1 MRLTEHDNEDPV
13 PQSPPADVCLLL
25 RAHAE
30 ARWLGHEVVPVI
42 RELEHELDTAA
53 GSGADVAYLEA
64 LAIEARHHAA
74 ETDAVS
80 RELDDAAPAGDHGVL
95 GNARRY
101 YAAVRRL
108 RATVDARV
116 QQLLAAAGDASL
128 TDDPAAPG
136 NASAPIA

>member
-1 MRLTEHDNEDPV
+1 MRFARNDIDDPV

-42 RELEHELDTAA
+42 RELEHELEHEA
-53 GSGADVAYLEA
+53 GSGADIAYLEA
-64 LAIEARHHAA
+64 LAIEARHHAD

-80 RELDDAAPAGDHGVL
+80 RELTASGPAGDHGVL
-95 GNARRY
+95 SNARRY

-116 QQLLAAAGDASL
+116 QQLLAAAGDAAV
-128 TDDPAAPG
+128 TDDPASPG